1 MTKSLDESL
10 SYFRDKVVDYIKSKK
25 SISVTTHIDC
35 DGLTSG
41 SIITKALI
49 RAGANCTVRTSKEF
63 SKNVLESFKT
73 DSRDFHI
80 VTDLGGGFANE
91 LDKTLGDNWIVLDH
105 HQISENEL
113 DNQNVINSWKYG
125 IDGGVDICAGGMAY
139 LASVALDER
148 NSDLSA
154 IAVVSALGDRQDQGE
169 RKSFT
174 GKNFEIANIAKEQGL
189 VEIDLDLLLV
199 GRETRPLADALAFTS
214 QPFIEGLT
222 WNRDACL
229 SILHSSGVKLKDEG
243 RWRVPAELDEEEKR
257 LVIEAITKFASG
269 KNATEIMSELI
280 GYTYTFPREDNRS
293 FLRDGREFST
303 MLNSCGRINRSG
315 VGMAV
320 CMGDRNKILR
330 EAETILTDYRKMIRE
345 YMNILSNER
354 WRISESETCIMV
366 NGEDIVPETMTGTI
380 SSLIAGSPKNS
391 GKIIILRTKAEENT
405 IKFSSRKSFGCT
417 SDINLSEIMR
427 TGAEKFDGIGGGH
440 NAAAGAKI
448 TKDKL
453 DEFLNYLEVN
463 VVNVS
468 SSSNTR

>member
-10 SYFRDKVVDYIKSKK
+10 SYFKDKILDCIKSKK

-80 VTDLGGGFANE
+80 VTDLGGGFGKE
-91 LDKTLGDNWIVLDH
+91 LDQTLGDNWIVLDH
-105 HQISENEL
+105 HQIPDEEI

-189 VEIDLDLLLV
+189 VDIDLDLLLV
-199 GRETRPLADALAFTS
+199 GRETRPLVDALAFTS

-222 WNRDACL
+222 WNRDSCL
-229 SILHSSGVKLKDEG
+229 SILNSSGVNLKEEG
-243 RWRVPAELDEEEKR
+243 RWRVPAELNEEEKR
-257 LVIEAITKFASG
+257 QVIEAITKFASG

-280 GYTYTFPREDNRS
+280 GYTYTFPREDSRS

-354 WRISESETCIMV
+354 WRISESETCVMV

-391 GKIIILRTKAEENT
+391 GKIVILRTKAEENT

-468 SSSNTR
+468 SSGSSQ

>member
-10 SYFRDKVVDYIKSKK
+10 SFFKDKISDSIKSRK
-25 SISVTTHIDC
+25 SIFVTTHIDC

-49 RAGANCTVRTSKEF
+49 RAGAKCTVRTSKEF
-63 SKNVLESFKT
+63 SKKVVESFKT
-73 DSRDFHI
+73 DSRDFHV
-80 VTDLGGGFANE
+80 VTDLGGGFAKDLNE
-91 LDKTLGDNWIVLDH
+91 TLGDNWIILDH
-105 HQISENEL
+105 HQIPEEEL
-113 DNQNVINSWKYG
+113 DNQNAINAWKYG
-125 IDGGVDICAGGMAY
+125 IDGGVEICAGGMAY
-139 LASVALDER
+139 LASMALDEK

-174 GKNFEIANIAKEQGL
+174 GKNFEIANTAKEQGL
-189 VEIDLDLLLV
+189 VDIDLDLLLV
-199 GRETRPLADALAFTS
+199 GRETRPLPDALAFTS

-229 SILHSSGVKLKDEG
+229 ALLNSSGIQLKDGG
-243 RWRVPAELDEEEKR
+243 RWRVPAELNEEEKR
-257 LVIEAITKFASG
+257 LVIESITKFTSG

-280 GYTYTFPREDNRS
+280 GYTYTFPREDKRS

-315 VGMAV
+315 VGIAV

-330 EAETILTDYRKMIRE
+330 KSETILTEYRKRIRE
-345 YMNILSNER
+345 YMNILLNER
-354 WRISESETCIMV
+354 WRITESETCVMV

-380 SSLIAGSPKNS
+380 SSLIAGSPKNA
-391 GKIIILRTKAEENT
+391 GKIVILRTNGEENT
-405 IKFSSRKSFGCT
+405 IKFSSRKSFSCKT
-417 SDINLSEIMR
+417 DINLSELMR

-440 NAAAGAKI
+440 DAAAGAKI

-463 VVNVS
+463 VVKVS
-468 SSSNTR
+468 SSGSSQ

>member
-10 SYFRDKVVDYIKSKK
+10 SYFKDKISDCIKSKK

-73 DSRDFHI
+73 DSRDFHV
-80 VTDLGGGFANE
+80 VTDLGGGFGKE
-91 LDKTLGDNWIVLDH
+91 LDQTLGDNWIVLDH
-105 HQISENEL
+105 HQIPDEEI

-125 IDGGVDICAGGMAY
+125 IDGGADICAGGMAY

-174 GKNFEIANIAKEQGL
+174 GKNFEIANTAKEQGL
-189 VEIDLDLLLV
+189 VDIDLDLLLV
-199 GRETRPLADALAFTS
+199 GRETRPLVDALAFTS

-222 WNRDACL
+222 WNRDTCL
-229 SILHSSGVKLKDEG
+229 SVLNSSGVNLKEEG
-243 RWRVPAELDEEEKR
+243 RWRVPAELNEEEKR
-257 LVIEAITKFASG
+257 QVIEAITKFASG

-280 GYTYTFPREDNRS
+280 GYTYTFPREDSRS

-354 WRISESETCIMV
+354 WRISESETCVMV

-391 GKIIILRTKAEENT
+391 GKIVILRTKAEENT

-468 SSSNTR
+468 SSGSSQ

>member
-10 SYFRDKVVDYIKSKK
+10 SFFKDKISDCIKSKK

-63 SKNVLESFKT
+63 SKNILESFKT
-73 DSRDFHI
+73 DSRDFHV

-105 HQISENEL
+105 HQISDEEK

-125 IDGGVDICAGGMAY
+125 IDGGVEICAGGMAY

-148 NSDLSA
+148 NTDLSA

-169 RKSFT
+169 RKSFI
-174 GKNFEIANIAKEQGL
+174 GKNFEIANVAKEQGL
-189 VEIDLDLLLV
+189 VDIDLDLLLV
-199 GRETRPLADALAFTS
+199 GRETRPLVDALAFTS

-222 WNRDACL
+222 WNRDTCL
-229 SILHSSGVKLKDEG
+229 SLLNSSGINLKEEG
-243 RWRVPAELDEEEKR
+243 RWRVPAELNEEEKR
-257 LVIEAITKFASG
+257 QVIEAITKFASG

-280 GYTYTFPREDNRS
+280 GYTYTFPREDSRS
-293 FLRDGREFST
+293 FLRDGREFAT

-354 WRISESETCIMV
+354 WRISESETCVMV

-391 GKIIILRTKAEENT
+391 GKIVILRTKAEENT
-405 IKFSSRKSFGCT
+405 IKFSSRKSFGCK

-427 TGAEKFDGIGGGH
+427 DGAKRFDGIGGGH

-453 DEFLNYLEVN
+453 DDFLNYLEVN

-468 SSSNTR
+468 SSGSSQ

>member
-10 SYFRDKVVDYIKSKK
+10 SYFKDKIFDCIRAKK
-25 SISVTTHIDC
+25 SIFVTTHIDC
-35 DGLTSG
+35 DGLVSG

-63 SKNVLESFKT
+63 SKNIVESFKT
-73 DSRDFHI
+73 DSRDFHV
-80 VTDLGGGFANE
+80 VTDLGGGFASE
-91 LDKTLGDNWIVLDH
+91 LDSTLGDNWIVLDH
-105 HQISENEL
+105 HQIPDKEA
-113 DNQNVINSWKYG
+113 DNRNVINAWKYG
-125 IDGGVDICAGGMAY
+125 IDGGVEICAGGMAY
-139 LASVALDER
+139 LASIALDKK

-154 IAVVSALGDRQDQGE
+154 IAIVSALGDRQDQGE
-169 RKSFT
+169 RKSFV
-174 GKNFEIANIAKEQGL
+174 GKNVEIANTAKEQGL
-189 VEIDLDLLLV
+189 VDIDLDLLLV
-199 GRETRPLADALAFTS
+199 GRETRPLPDALAFTS

-222 WNRDACL
+222 WNRDTCL
-229 SILHSSGVKLKDEG
+229 SLLNSAGVKLKEDG
-243 RWRVPAELDEEEKR
+243 RWRVPAELNEEEKR
-257 LVIEAITKFASG
+257 QVIESITKFTSG

-330 EAETILTDYRKMIRE
+330 EGETILTDYRKMIRE

-354 WRISESETCIMV
+354 WRISESETCIMI

-391 GKIIILRTKAEENT
+391 GKIVILRTRGEENT
-405 IKFSSRKSFGCT
+405 IKFSSRKSFGCNL
-417 SDINLSEIMR
+417 DINLSEIMR
-427 TGAEKFDGIGGGH
+427 TGAEKFNGFGGGH

-468 SSSNTR
+468 SKNSSQ